1 MFAKAVIMGDS
12 HDFTHSAGEGDDF
25 LLSSQE
31 SNCSAHFMHDESLLD
46 QNEIDTKVRR
56 LDTLLVRLDIGLLVP
71 KFFKEIHIRT
81 VSKNVIC

>member
-1 MFAKAVIMGDS
+1 
-12 HDFTHSAGEGDDF
+12 
-25 LLSSQE
+25 
-31 SNCSAHFMHDESLLD
+31 MHDESLLD